1 MNETI
6 IQVGDYTIQVQRAD
20 VLTGR
25 RFQIAGRIAR
35 VILASAEGFAPRGAW
50 VIAAA
55 IVGLDADDTGMIDS
69 VAHHARKGGA
79 R

>member
-1 MNETI
+1 MNETTI
-6 IQVGDYTIQVQRAD
+6 TVGDYTIQVPRAD
-20 VLTGR
+20 VLTAR
-25 RFQIAGRIAR
+25 RLQVAGRIAR

-50 VIAAA
+50 VLGAA
-55 IVGLDADDTGMIDS
+55 IVGLDAGDAGIVDS